1 MSKIRNI
8 GLSVVIPVY
17 NAEAWIKPTVEHIIA
32 ALSGSQFDAEI
43 IIVDDGSTDESAK
56 NAEQLKTPKEVDLQV
71 IRQENRGRYLA
82 RKHGVEKAKY
92 ENILFID
99 SRVFIDKGA
108 LTFLH
113 DQLKN
118 DSDQIW
124 NGHVNID
131 KKGNIFARFWDAI
144 VCIAWRKYFRHPKTT
159 SYGLK
164 EFDFYPKGT
173 GFFYVPKKRLV
184 AAMEYFESQTNDL
197 KHSSDDTLLIR
208 FLIKEKDIHL
218 SPEFACLYH
227 SRSTFQ
233 GFLKHAYNR
242 GQFFIDGFLR
252 PGNRFFIPLLLVL
265 ALSVCLVMSLFL
277 MPTTT
282 LWILLGGA
290 TLLVAG
296 LFFGALVFGVILPD
310 AFSLAI
316 LGIPFALVYG
326 AGLWRGV
333 IRMIT
338 RKRR

>member
-1 MSKIRNI
+1 MSKLQNI

-17 NAEAWIKPTVEHIIA
+17 NAEAWIKPTVEHIVA
-32 ALSGSQFDAEI
+32 ALAGSHFDAEI
-43 IIVDDGSTDESAK
+43 IIVDDGSTDKSAE
-56 NAEQLKTPKEVDLQV
+56 NAESLKLPKEVGLRV
-71 IRQENRGRYLA
+71 LRQDNMGRYSA
-82 RKHGVEKAKY
+82 RKRGVEKAKY

-99 SRVFIDKGA
+99 SRVFIDKNA
-108 LTFLH
+108 LTFLS

-118 DSDQIW
+118 DPDQIW

-173 GFFYVPKKRLV
+173 GFFYVSKKRLV
-184 AAMEYFESQTNDL
+184 AAMEYFESQTNDI
-197 KHSSDDTLLIR
+197 KFSSDDTLLIR
-208 FLIKEKDIHL
+208 FLIKEKNIHL
-218 SPEFACLYH
+218 SPDFSCLYH

-252 PGNRFFIPLLLVL
+252 PGTRFFYPLIAVLLLSLCLVIALFIVPGLILWMLLVGALLLV
-265 ALSVCLVMSLFL
+265 F
-277 MPTTT
+277 
-282 LWILLGGA
+282 
-290 TLLVAG
+290 G

-310 AFSLAI
+310 AFSLAL
-316 LGIPFALVYG
+316 LGVPFALVYA

-333 IRMIT
+333 L
-338 RKRR
+338 RKLLP